1 MPPEDPETNA
11 AAIELIPIAVEDRE
25 PMFEKVTL
33 QLRKGDYLPTKID
46 IINSESSSVR
56 FTISNFTINQPLDKK
71 RTHVFTPDLTDVVL
85 NDEAIEVT
93 GEEGAYFPD
102 DERLGL
108 IPKSDEAP
116 SEETVNA
123 NE

>member
-1 MPPEDPETNA
+1 MP
-11 AAIELIPIAVEDRE
+11 
-25 PMFEKVTL
+25 
-33 QLRKGDYLPTKID
+33 GDYLPTKID

-56 FTISNFTINQPLDKK
+56 FTINNFTINEPLDKK
-71 RTHVFTPDLTDVVL
+71 RTHVITPDLTDVVL

-108 IPKSDEAP
+108 IPESDEVP

-123 NE
+123 DE